1 MANKHSSTTCIQFW
15 RSSKAIQGKCW
26 QTLWRPTKFQ
36 SERSSLALMI
46 KHEDNLAIGKIEL
59 PKIGPIHHCGTNQ
72 HSGIPTQASRFHEN
86 SPCVSCFIV
95 VTMFQ
100 PFQGE
105 HTNHLHQLL
114 LMVSK
119 NMKLKE
125 SYIQGYHIVNY
136 NI

>member
-1 MANKHSSTTCIQFW
+1 
-15 RSSKAIQGKCW
+15 
-26 QTLWRPTKFQ
+26 
-36 SERSSLALMI
+36 
-46 KHEDNLAIGKIEL
+46 
-59 PKIGPIHHCGTNQ
+59 
-72 HSGIPTQASRFHEN
+72 
-86 SPCVSCFIV
+86 
-95 VTMFQ
+95 MFQ